1 MKVSND
7 VALREDISASVVCNR
22 HFQTVWK
29 SLKPALTREEVNSY
43 SSFMKNP
50 SLISSGS
57 SKASAKQN
65 SKHTTSLLGSVST
78 LLLLRLRLR
87 LRLRLSSHVVSS
99 SLRLEPSKMWN
110 ALTEISDSEFT
121 LEEVDI
127 LKKNKNIFKD
137 NIPRKEVEQFFA
149 NLPED
154 IIFEILVKVP
164 ARDLHEN
171 VRLVCKAWKG
181 MISTSNFIAQNALQV
196 KPKLLIQSVTFT
208 RPWYVKVKA
217 MEVDE
222 ERLDYKLSDFELPQS
237 VRVRSSC
244 NALGF
249 DPCTK
254 KYKVVHICT
263 LLFHFEIFTIDGSD
277 NAWKRV
283 CGPWEHPFEWPF
295 DLDFCLNDPVL
306 VNERFVHWYVNSDEY
321 VISIDLSNERVIK
334 THLPDRIEGIDN
346 HRYTLLELDGYLS
359 LVHNASN
366 TQIDVWILED
376 FHSQIWLKKHSILAE
391 SIKYTISND
400 SSSCSKQE
408 NAFPNLSKLV
418 PLASTRKGE
427 ILIFKHK
434 SSGTDFRFYLYETK
448 NREMK
453 KFKMTIRAQLFFI
466 PHASSCS
473 HWRTS
478 YGP

>member
-1 MKVSND
+1 M
-7 VALREDISASVVCNR
+7 R
-22 HFQTVWK
+22 
-29 SLKPALTREEVNSY
+29 
-43 SSFMKNP
+43 
-50 SLISSGS
+50 
-57 SKASAKQN
+57 
-65 SKHTTSLLGSVST
+65 TT
-78 LLLLRLRLR
+78 
-87 LRLRLSSHVVSS
+87 VSS
-99 SLRLEPSKMWN
+99 SLGLEPSKMWN

-154 IIFEILVKVP
+154 IMFDILVKVP

-196 KPKLLIQSVTFT
+196 KPKLLIQSVTFM

-244 NALGF
+244 NGLLLVSDMRKMRVLQVMNLVTKCCLTLPLHPPFCIHKGCGAALGF

-263 LLFHFEIFTIDGSD
+263 LLFRFEIFTIDGSD

-283 CGPWEHPFEWPF
+283 CGPWKHPFEWPF
-295 DLDFCLNDPVL
+295 DLDFHLNDPVL

-334 THLPDRIEGIDN
+334 THLPDHGKGIDK

-453 KFKMTIRAQLFFI
+453 KFKMTIRGQLFFI